1 MIKILQKT
9 GSSGEIEVRLVPLAQ
24 GDATSV
30 TNLLSRI
37 YQRVILTP
45 SGSSLVPGRTGAA
58 AAAPATLQAGTIPD
72 GITVAL
78 IPVPRFNAIFVAA
91 AKGVIENVLTEIKRL
106 DQPTTKGMQ
115 PTAFPLRKA
124 GAARVATQI
133 QNWYAQ
139 RYPGEQLAQHQ
150 VRLTYDD
157 SSNTVFVQASPADLA
172 EIRGLIDRIDNSVSL
187 STNDLRI
194 VRLTTALSDQ
204 LAQIVIQAISGG
216 VVQPTVGNTGVTIPG
231 VPTAGLGTPGQVT
244 PALGAG
250 PGGARI
256 GLGGAAGTTGVTGTT
271 TKTTSLRFIAQDK
284 RVVESGWLEDIHII
298 SEPLS
303 NSLIISAPE
312 KSMELLLSLVQEL
325 DRLPDQLRAKIDI
338 LTLKKADA
346 LMTANL
352 LAQLFTGTGGT
363 TGALGRPGVTGTLG
377 RTLSLGT
384 GGQTISATPLVDLR
398 LTVDDRTNSIIVA
411 GTEDQVLQ
419 IEAILL
425 RLDQTDVDPRVNEV
439 YHLNNAAAADVANA
453 LNSFITNTLN
463 VYNTAGLMT
472 AYREIQQQVVVVP
485 EPISN
490 KLLISATP
498 RYFTDL
504 MRLIHELD
512 AQPAQVLIQVLIAEV
527 HLTGSEEFGVEV
539 GLQSPIL
546 FMRSAVPGNQ
556 TSNSTINP
564 VTAFNFANPSL
575 GLGQN
580 FIGPGI
586 VGFQGLSSGLGVGRA
601 NQNSLGGLVIS
612 ASSDAFSLLIRALKR
627 QGRVEI
633 LSRPQIMTLDNQS
646 GFVLVGQ
653 YYPYISGTSVT
664 GTGILQN
671 NVLYQNVG
679 VMLSVT
685 PRIGP
690 NGQVIMRV
698 IPEVSAAQP
707 TPVVLGIN
715 ANGTTTNATVFD
727 TQTVQTT
734 VTAQDGETVVLGGL
748 ITKNDAKQENKIP
761 WLGDLPW
768 VGAAFRYR
776 TQTKDKRELLVILT
790 PRIVRSREEG
800 QRLLAE
806 EARRVDWIVG
816 DVTKMHGPGGPAA
829 PCLPPAGNV
838 DGSLPGPLV
847 PPSPVGAQV
856 PPAPQGTVPGPGPAP
871 LPRPDEPG
879 NTVLPQPRPLPP
891 VGQQGQAPAPTLPAT
906 PGAPAPAH
914 PALSVVVPAPTLR
927 PNPGARNSSAQP

>member
-1 MIKILQKT
+1 
-9 GSSGEIEVRLVPLAQ
+9 
-24 GDATSV
+24 
-30 TNLLSRI
+30 
-37 YQRVILTP
+37 
-45 SGSSLVPGRTGAA
+45 
-58 AAAPATLQAGTIPD
+58 
-72 GITVAL
+72 
-78 IPVPRFNAIFVAA
+78 
-91 AKGVIENVLTEIKRL
+91 
-106 DQPTTKGMQ
+106 
-115 PTAFPLRKA
+115 
-124 GAARVATQI
+124 
-133 QNWYAQ
+133 
-139 RYPGEQLAQHQ
+139 
-150 VRLTYDD
+150 
-157 SSNTVFVQASPADLA
+157 
-172 EIRGLIDRIDNSVSL
+172 
-187 STNDLRI
+187 
-194 VRLTTALSDQ
+194 
-204 LAQIVIQAISGG
+204 
-216 VVQPTVGNTGVTIPG
+216 
-231 VPTAGLGTPGQVT
+231 
-244 PALGAG
+244 
-250 PGGARI
+250 
-256 GLGGAAGTTGVTGTT
+256 
-271 TKTTSLRFIAQDK
+271 
-284 RVVESGWLEDIHII
+284 
-298 SEPLS
+298 
-303 NSLIISAPE
+303 
-312 KSMELLLSLVQEL
+312 
-325 DRLPDQLRAKIDI
+325 
-338 LTLKKADA
+338 
-346 LMTANL
+346 
-352 LAQLFTGTGGT
+352 
-363 TGALGRPGVTGTLG
+363 
-377 RTLSLGT
+377 
-384 GGQTISATPLVDLR
+384 
-398 LTVDDRTNSIIVA
+398 
-411 GTEDQVLQ
+411 
-419 IEAILL
+419 
-425 RLDQTDVDPRVNEV
+425 
-439 YHLNNAAAADVANA
+439 
-453 LNSFITNTLN
+453 
-463 VYNTAGLMT
+463 MT